1 MRKSKMDFSVNL
13 IPVGPSNWPRRFF
26 GIVGAS
32 FLLGVTIAV
41 WVLGYSLGTDPL
53 SIVKGDVLD
62 KMVTRKTPSE
72 RLIAQ
77 GSVIEIAKKAQSSV
91 VGIQAQSS
99 NSGGHGR
106 GTSERSS
113 ESVGSGVIIKSDG
126 FILTNAH
133 VIKDANSIIVTLN
146 EEKVPAELVGSDA
159 NSDIAVIRI
168 RRANLTVAR
177 LGEAKSLQVGELAV
191 AIGSPFGF
199 QHSVTAGVIS
209 ALDRNVT
216 VGHEADDRPKT
227 YTHLIQTDAAINP
240 GNSGGALINQKGEV
254 VGINTL
260 IYSTNGISQGIGFA
274 IPVEE
279 ARKVAT
285 ELINDGQVRYPF
297 IGVEG
302 QTVDQA
308 IARKHRLKAPQG
320 ALVVEVQPESPA
332 ERAGLKVGDVITK
345 FDDTKIISMDDLV
358 AAVRS
363 VGIDIVAKIQVNRD
377 GNSQVLTIKTAKRPA
392 SF

>member
-1 MRKSKMDFSVNL
+1 MRKSKMDLSVNL
-13 IPVGPSNWPRRFF
+13 IPVSPSTWPRRFL
-26 GIVGAS
+26 GIVGVS
-32 FLLGVTIAV
+32 FLLGATISV
-41 WVLGYSLGTDPL
+41 WALGYSLGTDPL

-62 KMVTRKTPSE
+62 KMVTSKTPSE

-77 GSVIEIAKKAQSSV
+77 GSVIEIAKKVQSSV

-99 NSGGHGR
+99 KDDIHSR

-133 VIKDANSIIVTLN
+133 VIKGANSIIVTLN
-146 EEKVPAELVGSDA
+146 DEKVPAELIGSDT

-168 RRANLTVAR
+168 RKDNLEVAR
-177 LGEAKSLQVGELAV
+177 LGAAKNLQVGELAV

-216 VGHEADDRPKT
+216 VGNEADSPKT
-227 YTHLIQTDAAINP
+227 YTNLIQTDAAINP

-279 ARKVAT
+279 ASKVAT
-285 ELINDGQVRYPF
+285 ELINDGQVQYPF

-302 QTVDQA
+302 QTVDQT
-308 IARKHRLKAPQG
+308 IARKHNLEVSQG
-320 ALVVEVQPESPA
+320 ALVIEVRPQSPA

-345 FDDTKIISMDDLV
+345 FDDIKIASMDDLV
-358 AAVRS
+358 ASVRN
-363 VGIDIVAKIQVNRD
+363 VGIGAVAKILVNRD
-377 GNSQVLTIKTAKRPA
+377 GKSQLLTIKTAKRPA

>member
-1 MRKSKMDFSVNL
+1 
-13 IPVGPSNWPRRFF
+13 
-26 GIVGAS
+26 
-32 FLLGVTIAV
+32 
-41 WVLGYSLGTDPL
+41 
-53 SIVKGDVLD
+53 
-62 KMVTRKTPSE
+62 
-72 RLIAQ
+72 
-77 GSVIEIAKKAQSSV
+77 
-91 VGIQAQSS
+91 
-99 NSGGHGR
+99 
-106 GTSERSS
+106 
-113 ESVGSGVIIKSDG
+113 
-126 FILTNAH
+126 
-133 VIKDANSIIVTLN
+133 
-146 EEKVPAELVGSDA
+146 AELVGSDA